1 MPTIQLDGLK
11 PIANFNR
18 ATVTAAFPNGA
29 KIGSLPCGKL
39 ITIACLRQLYNFPAS
54 NTSAAGN
61 EMGIGEWADYLY
73 EADLPT
79 FFQNFTSPQIPATVK
94 PEFISIDG
102 GLTANL
108 TTVSQFSGVESALDF
123 QSAYSII
130 YPQNLR
136 LYQVGDGINVDS
148 VGTFNIFLDALDA
161 SYCTYEGGDQPYVG
175 KFTPVYIE
183 AQRRLTVYRSCLP
196 RSERQSA
203 GLSRSIAMRWG
214 PNIQC
219 LFRQLRPDRSEL
231 MILCRDE
238 IFANLHKGCFTLL
251 LPDSP
256 VPGVDETRP
265 PGCECHFCKW
275 RLWGR
280 QSLQC
285 WISQFLLEC
294 RPVVC

>member
-1 MPTIQLDGLK
+1 M
-11 PIANFNR
+11 
-18 ATVTAAFPNGA
+18 TAAFPNGA
-29 KIGSLPCGKL
+29 KIGSQPCGKL
-39 ITIACLRQLYNFPAS
+39 ITVACLRQLYNFPAG

-73 EADLPT
+73 EVDLPT
-79 FFQNFTSPQIPATVK
+79 FFQNFTSPQIPSTVK

-175 KFTPVYIE
+175 EITSVHSE
-183 AQRRLTVYRSCLP
+183 GQRRLTLHRSCLP
-196 RSERQSA
+196 RSKRQSV
-203 GLSRSIAMRWG
+203 GLSRPIAMRRG

-219 LFRQLRPDRSEL
+219 LLRQLRPDRSEL
-231 MILCRDE
+231 TLRSDE
-238 IFANLHKGCFTLL
+238 SFAHLHTGCSTLL

-256 VPGVDETRP
+256 VPGMDETRSSR
-265 PGCECHFCKW
+265 CECHVRK
-275 RLWGR
+275 R
-280 QSLQC
+280 
-285 WISQFLLEC
+285 
-294 RPVVC
+294 